1 MKICIIGYGKMGKM
15 VEKIAISKG
24 HSINQIIDSPNDEI
38 DGNAD
43 VAIIF
48 STPESAVL
56 NIMKCFEKKLPV
68 VCGTTGWLND
78 IEKIKKYCETNNGTF
93 LFSPNFSLGVNLFFK
108 INNSVSKIM
117 RNSDEFDLRISEV
130 HHTSKI
136 DSPSGTALKIKRDI
150 DSILNKDVQ
159 IESKRIGSNNGTHE
173 VIYESFSDLI
183 KISHTAKNRDSFA
196 LGSIVCA
203 QWIISQNGF
212 FEMDDFL
219 NDFL

>member
-24 HSINQIIDSPNDEI
+24 HSINQIIDSPTDKV

-56 NIMKCFEKKLPV
+56 NIVKCFEKKLPV
-68 VCGTTGWLND
+68 ICGTTGWLND
-78 IEKIKKYCETNNGTF
+78 IEKIKKYCETNNSTF

-117 RNSDEFDLRISEV
+117 KNSDEFDLRISEV
-130 HHTSKI
+130 HHISKI
-136 DSPSGTALKIKRDI
+136 DSPSGTALKIKKDI
-150 DSILNKDVQ
+150 DSILKKDTQ

-183 KISHTAKNRDSFA
+183 KISHIAKNRESFA
-196 LGSIVCA
+196 LGAIVCA

>member
-24 HSINQIIDSPNDEI
+24 HSINQIIDSPNDEV

-48 STPESAVL
+48 STPQSAVL

-78 IEKIKKYCETNNGTF
+78 IEKIKKYCETNNSTF

-136 DSPSGTALKIKRDI
+136 DSPSGTALKIKKDI
-150 DSILNKDVQ
+150 DSILNKDAQ
-159 IESKRIGSNNGTHE
+159 IESKRIGSNTGTHE
-173 VIYESFSDLI
+173 VIYESYSDLI

-203 QWIISQNGF
+203 QWIINQNGF

>member
-24 HSINQIIDSPNDEI
+24 YSINQIIDSPNDEVK
-38 DGNAD
+38 GNAD

-78 IEKIKKYCETNNGTF
+78 IEKIKKYCETNNSTF

-136 DSPSGTALKIKRDI
+136 DSPSGTALKIKKDI

-183 KISHTAKNRDSFA
+183 KISHIAKNRESFA

>member
-78 IEKIKKYCETNNGTF
+78 IEKIKKHCETNNSTF

-136 DSPSGTALKIKRDI
+136 DSPSGTALKIKKDI

>member
-1 MKICIIGYGKMGKM
+1 MKICLIGYGKMGKM

-24 HSINQIIDSPNDEI
+24 YSINQIIDSPNDEVN
-38 DGNAD
+38 GNAD

-68 VCGTTGWLND
+68 VCGTTGCLND
-78 IEKIKKYCETNNGTF
+78 IEKIKKHCETNNSTF

-136 DSPSGTALKIKRDI
+136 DSPSGTALKIKKDI

>member
-24 HSINQIIDSPNDEI
+24 HSINQIIDSPNDKV

-48 STPESAVL
+48 STPKSAVL

-78 IEKIKKYCETNNGTF
+78 IEKIKKHCETNNSTF

-136 DSPSGTALKIKRDI
+136 DSPSGTALKIKKDI

>member
-24 HSINQIIDSPNDEI
+24 HSINQIIDSPNDKV

-48 STPESAVL
+48 STPKSAVL

-78 IEKIKKYCETNNGTF
+78 IEKIKKYCETNNSTF

-136 DSPSGTALKIKRDI
+136 DSPSGTALKIKKDI

-173 VIYESFSDLI
+173 VIYESYSDLI

>member
-24 HSINQIIDSPNDEI
+24 HSINQIIDSPNDEV

-48 STPESAVL
+48 STPKSAVL

-78 IEKIKKYCETNNGTF
+78 IEKIKKYCETNNSTF

-136 DSPSGTALKIKRDI
+136 DSPSGTALKIKKDI
-150 DSILNKDVQ
+150 DSILNKDAQ

>member
-1 MKICIIGYGKMGKM
+1 MGKM

-24 HSINQIIDSPNDEI
+24 HSINQIIDSPTDEV

-56 NIMKCFEKKLPV
+56 NIVKCFEKKLPV
-68 VCGTTGWLND
+68 ICGTTGWLND
-78 IEKIKKYCETNNGTF
+78 IEKIKKYCETNNSTF

-117 RNSDEFDLRISEV
+117 KNSDEFDLRISEV
-130 HHTSKI
+130 HHISKI
-136 DSPSGTALKIKRDI
+136 DSPSGTALKIKKDI
-150 DSILNKDVQ
+150 DSILKKDTQ

-183 KISHTAKNRDSFA
+183 KISHIAKNRDSFA
-196 LGSIVCA
+196 LGSIICA

>member
-15 VEKIAISKG
+15 VENIAISKG
-24 HSINQIIDSPNDEI
+24 HSINQIIDSPSDEVK
-38 DGNAD
+38 GNSD

-48 STPESAVL
+48 STPQSAVL

-78 IEKIKKYCETNNGTF
+78 IEKIKKYCETNNSTF

-117 RNSDEFDLRISEV
+117 RNSDEFDLRINEV

-136 DSPSGTALKIKRDI
+136 DSPSGTALKIKKDI

>member
-48 STPESAVL
+48 STPDSAVL

-78 IEKIKKYCETNNGTF
+78 IEKIKKYCETNNSTF

-117 RNSDEFDLRISEV
+117 KNSDEFDLRISEV
-130 HHTSKI
+130 HHVSKI
-136 DSPSGTALKIKRDI
+136 DSPSGTALKIKKDI
-150 DSILNKDVQ
+150 DSVLKKDTQ

-183 KISHTAKNRDSFA
+183 KISHIAKNRESFA

-212 FEMDDFL
+212 FEMNDFL

>member
-24 HSINQIIDSPNDEI
+24 HSINQIIDSPNDEV

-108 INNSVSKIM
+108 INKSVSKIM

-150 DSILNKDVQ
+150 DSILNKNTQ

-173 VIYESFSDLI
+173 IIYESFSDLI

>member
-1 MKICIIGYGKMGKM
+1 MKICIIGYGKMGKI

-24 HSINQIIDSPNDEI
+24 HAINQIIDSPNDEV

-48 STPESAVL
+48 STPESAFL
-56 NIMKCFEKKLPV
+56 NIMKCFKKKLPV

-108 INNSVSKIM
+108 MNNSVSKIM

-136 DSPSGTALKIKRDI
+136 DSPSGTALKIKKDI

-173 VIYESFSDLI
+173 VTYESFSDLI

>member
-24 HSINQIIDSPNDEI
+24 HSINQIIDSPNDEV
-38 DGNAD
+38 DGDAD

-68 VCGTTGWLND
+68 ICGTTGWLND
-78 IEKIKKYCETNNGTF
+78 IEKIKNYCETNNSTF

-136 DSPSGTALKIKRDI
+136 DSPSGTALKIKKDI
-150 DSILNKDVQ
+150 DSILNKDAQ
-159 IESKRIGSNNGTHE
+159 IASKRIGSNNGIHE

>member
-24 HSINQIIDSPNDEI
+24 YSINQIIDSPNDEVN
-38 DGNAD
+38 GNAD

-78 IEKIKKYCETNNGTF
+78 IEKIKKYCETNNSTF
-93 LFSPNFSLGVNLFFK
+93 LFSPNFSLGVNLYFK

-136 DSPSGTALKIKRDI
+136 DSPSGTALKIKKDI

-173 VIYESFSDLI
+173 IIYESYSDLI

>member
-150 DSILNKDVQ
+150 DSILNKNTQ

-173 VIYESFSDLI
+173 IIYESFSDLI

>member
-15 VEKIAISKG
+15 VEKIAMSKG

-48 STPESAVL
+48 STPESAVP
-56 NIMKCFEKKLPV
+56 NIIKCFEKKLPV

-78 IEKIKKYCETNNGTF
+78 IEKIKKYCETNNSTF

-136 DSPSGTALKIKRDI
+136 DSPSGTALKIKKDI

-173 VIYESFSDLI
+173 VTYESFSDLI

>member
-1 MKICIIGYGKMGKM
+1 MKICLIGYGKMGKM

-24 HSINQIIDSPNDEI
+24 HSINQIIDSPNDEV

-56 NIMKCFEKKLPV
+56 NIEKCFEKKLPV
-68 VCGTTGWLND
+68 ICGTTGWLND
-78 IEKIKKYCETNNGTF
+78 IEKIKKYCETNNSTF

-117 RNSDEFDLRISEV
+117 KNSDEFDLRISEV
-130 HHTSKI
+130 HHVSKI
-136 DSPSGTALKIKRDI
+136 DSPSGTALKIKKDI
-150 DSILNKDVQ
+150 DSVLKKDTQ

-183 KISHTAKNRDSFA
+183 KISHIAKNRESFA

-212 FEMDDFL
+212 FEMNDFL

>member
-24 HSINQIIDSPNDEI
+24 HSINQIIDSPNDEV

-136 DSPSGTALKIKRDI
+136 DSPSGTALKIKSDI
-150 DSILNKDVQ
+150 DSILNKNTQ

-173 VIYESFSDLI
+173 IIYESFSDLI

>member
-136 DSPSGTALKIKRDI
+136 DSPSGTALKIKKDI
-150 DSILNKDVQ
+150 DSILNKNTQ

-173 VIYESFSDLI
+173 IIYESFSDLI

>member
-136 DSPSGTALKIKRDI
+136 DSQSGTELKIKKDI

-173 VIYESFSDLI
+173 IIYESFSDLI

>member
-1 MKICIIGYGKMGKM
+1 MKICLIGYGKMGKM

-24 HSINQIIDSPNDEI
+24 YSINQIIDSPNDEVK
-38 DGNAD
+38 GNAD

-78 IEKIKKYCETNNGTF
+78 IKKIKKHCETNNSTF

-117 RNSDEFDLRISEV
+117 RNSDEFDLRIREV

-136 DSPSGTALKIKRDI
+136 DSPSGTALKIKKDI
-150 DSILNKDVQ
+150 DSILNKDAQ
-159 IESKRIGSNNGTHE
+159 IESKRIGTNNGTHE
-173 VIYESFSDLI
+173 VVYESFSDFI

-203 QWIISQNGF
+203 QWIINQNGF

>member
-1 MKICIIGYGKMGKM
+1 MKICLIGYGKMGKM

-24 HSINQIIDSPNDEI
+24 YSINQIIDSPNDEVN
-38 DGNAD
+38 GNAD

-78 IEKIKKYCETNNGTF
+78 IEKIKKHCETNNSTF

-136 DSPSGTALKIKRDI
+136 DSPSGTALKIKKDI
-150 DSILNKDVQ
+150 DSILNKDAQ
-159 IESKRIGSNNGTHE
+159 IESKRIGSNHGTHE

>member
-24 HSINQIIDSPNDEI
+24 HSINQIIDSPNDEV

-48 STPESAVL
+48 STPQSAVL

-78 IEKIKKYCETNNGTF
+78 IEKIKKYCETNNSTF

-136 DSPSGTALKIKRDI
+136 DSPSGTALKIKKDI

>member
-24 HSINQIIDSPNDEI
+24 YSINQIIDSPNDEVN
-38 DGNAD
+38 GNAD

-78 IEKIKKYCETNNGTF
+78 IEKIKKHCETNNSTF

-136 DSPSGTALKIKRDI
+136 DSPSGTALKIKKDI

>member
-1 MKICIIGYGKMGKM
+1 MKICLIGYGKMGKM

-24 HSINQIIDSPNDEI
+24 YSINQIIDSPNDEVN
-38 DGNAD
+38 GNAD

-78 IEKIKKYCETNNGTF
+78 IEKIKKHCETNNSTF

-136 DSPSGTALKIKRDI
+136 DSPSGTALKIKEDI
-150 DSILNKDVQ
+150 DSILKKDTP

-173 VIYESFSDLI
+173 IIYESFSDLI
-183 KISHTAKNRDSFA
+183 KISHIAKNRDSFA
-196 LGSIVCA
+196 LGSVLCA
-203 QWIISQNGF
+203 QWLINQNGF

>member
-15 VEKIAISKG
+15 VEKIAMSKG
-24 HSINQIIDSPNDEI
+24 HSINQIIDSPNDKV

-48 STPESAVL
+48 STPKSAVL

-78 IEKIKKYCETNNGTF
+78 IEKIKKHCETNNSTF

-136 DSPSGTALKIKRDI
+136 DSPSGTALKIKKDI
-150 DSILNKDVQ
+150 DSVLKKDTQ

>member
-1 MKICIIGYGKMGKM
+1 MKICLIGYGKMGKM

-24 HSINQIIDSPNDEI
+24 HSINQIIDSPNDKV

-48 STPESAVL
+48 STPKSAVL

-78 IEKIKKYCETNNGTF
+78 IEKIKKHCETNNSTF

-136 DSPSGTALKIKRDI
+136 DSPSGTALKIKKDI

>member
-24 HSINQIIDSPNDEI
+24 HSINQIIDSPNDKV

-78 IEKIKKYCETNNGTF
+78 IEKIKKYCETNNSTF
-93 LFSPNFSLGVNLFFK
+93 LISPNFSLGVNLFFK

-136 DSPSGTALKIKRDI
+136 DSPSGTALKIKSDI
-150 DSILNKDVQ
+150 DSILNKNTQ

-173 VIYESFSDLI
+173 IIYESFSDLI
-183 KISHTAKNRDSFA
+183 KISHTAKNRESFA

>member
-24 HSINQIIDSPNDEI
+24 HSINQIIDSPNDEV
-38 DGNAD
+38 DGDAD

-48 STPESAVL
+48 STPESAVI
-56 NIMKCFEKKLPV
+56 NIMKCFEKKIPV
-68 VCGTTGWLND
+68 ICGTTGWLND
-78 IEKIKKYCETNNGTF
+78 IEKIKNYCETNNSTF

-136 DSPSGTALKIKRDI
+136 DSPSGTALKIKKDI
-150 DSILNKDVQ
+150 DSILNKDAQ
-159 IESKRIGSNNGTHE
+159 IASKRIGSNNGIHE

>member
-15 VEKIAISKG
+15 VEKIAMSKG

-48 STPESAVL
+48 STPESAVP
-56 NIMKCFEKKLPV
+56 NIIKCFEKKLPV

-78 IEKIKKYCETNNGTF
+78 IEKIKNYCETNNSTF

-108 INNSVSKIM
+108 INSSVSKIM

-136 DSPSGTALKIKRDI
+136 DSPSGTALKIKKDI
-150 DSILNKDVQ
+150 DSIINKNTQ

-173 VIYESFSDLI
+173 IIYESFSDLI
-183 KISHTAKNRDSFA
+183 KISHTAKNRNSFA

>member
-24 HSINQIIDSPNDEI
+24 YSINQIIDSPNDEI

-48 STPESAVL
+48 STPESAVP
-56 NIMKCFEKKLPV
+56 NIIKCFEKKLPV

-78 IEKIKKYCETNNGTF
+78 IEKIKKHCETNNSTF

-136 DSPSGTALKIKRDI
+136 DSPSGTALKIKKDI

>member
-24 HSINQIIDSPNDEI
+24 HSINQIIDSPTDEV

-56 NIMKCFEKKLPV
+56 NIVKCFEKKLPV
-68 VCGTTGWLND
+68 ICGTTGWLNN
-78 IEKIKKYCETNNGTF
+78 IEKIKKYCETNNSTF

-130 HHTSKI
+130 HHVSKI
-136 DSPSGTALKIKRDI
+136 DSPSGTALKIKKDI
-150 DSILNKDVQ
+150 DSILKKDTQ

-183 KISHTAKNRDSFA
+183 KISHIAKNRESFA

>member
-24 HSINQIIDSPNDEI
+24 YSINQIIDSPNDEVN
-38 DGNAD
+38 GNAD

-78 IEKIKKYCETNNGTF
+78 IEKIKKYCETNNSTF

-136 DSPSGTALKIKRDI
+136 DSPSGTALKIKKDI

-183 KISHTAKNRDSFA
+183 KISHIAKNRESFA